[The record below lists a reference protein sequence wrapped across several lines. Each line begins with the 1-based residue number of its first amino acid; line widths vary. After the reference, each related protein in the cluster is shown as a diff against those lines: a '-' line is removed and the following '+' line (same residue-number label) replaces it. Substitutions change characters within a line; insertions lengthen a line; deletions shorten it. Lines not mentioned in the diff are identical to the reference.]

1 MNKSY
6 KKAGI
11 WTNILL
17 TVWIFHTLLGVGVLK
32 EAYHAI
38 GIDQGMIWVAT
49 NIVLLIFLTY
59 QFLWAASA
67 LASEKT
73 FDTAVSIVPGAAI
86 LISVFAVMS
95 PYFEITN
102 QVFWWGHLAVFC
114 FAFGIDLIVG
124 NGTGNTILTL
134 KSVEQRTNE

>member
-1 MNKSY
+1 MNRSY

-17 TVWIFHTLLGVGVLK
+17 SVWIFHSLLGVEVLK
-32 EAYHAI
+32 EFYYSI
-38 GIDQGMIWVAT
+38 GIDQGMLWVAT
-49 NIVLLIFLTY
+49 NVILLVFLTY

-67 LASEKT
+67 IASEKT
-73 FDTAVSIVPGAAI
+73 FDTVVSMLPGAAI

-95 PYFEITN
+95 SHFEITN
-102 QVFWWGHLAVFC
+102 QVFWWGHFMVFS

-134 KSVEQRTNE
+134 KSVEQRTDM